1 MQGKTALI
9 TGGSRGIG
17 RAVSLRLARTGV
29 YAVVNYLSNDA
40 AAEETLALIRG
51 AGGDGEIRRFDVAVF
66 AETQE
71 AVNAIVAAR
80 GRLDIL
86 VNNAGAARDALIVR
100 AREEDWDRLIG
111 VNLKGTFNCCRAV
124 ARQMIRQR
132 WGRIVN
138 IASVVAEAGNAGQSA
153 YGAAKAGVL
162 GLTKSLAREL
172 AARNICV
179 NAVSPGLIATEMT
192 ASLPEKGLEE
202 IIGQIPL
209 GRTGRA
215 DEVAAAVVFLAS
227 EEAGY
232 ITGQVLRVN
241 GGLYI

>member
-1 MQGKTALI
+1 MQAKTALI

-17 RAVSLRLARTGV
+17 RAVSLRLAQAGA
-29 YAVVNYLSNDA
+29 YAVVNYCRNDA
-40 AAEETLALIRG
+40 AAEETLRLIRA
-51 AGGDGEIRRFDVAVF
+51 AGGDGEIRRFDVSVVG
-66 AETQE
+66 ETQE
-71 AVNAIVAAR
+71 AVSAIVAAR

-86 VNNAGAARDALIVR
+86 VNNAGATADSLIVR

-132 WGRIVN
+132 WGRIIN

-202 IIGQIPL
+202 ILRQIPL
-209 GRTGRA
+209 GRTGRT
-215 DEVAAAVVFLAS
+215 DEVAAAVAFLAS

>member
-17 RAVSLRLARTGV
+17 RAVSLRLAQAGA
-29 YAVVNYLSNDA
+29 YAVVNYVRNDA
-40 AAEETLALIRG
+40 AAEETLRLIRT

-66 AETQE
+66 GETQE

-86 VNNAGAARDALIVR
+86 VNNAGATADGLIVR

-124 ARQMIRQR
+124 ARQMIKQR
-132 WGRIVN
+132 WGRIIN

-192 ASLPEKGLEE
+192 ASLSEKGLEE
-202 IIGQIPL
+202 VLKLIPL
-209 GRTGRA
+209 GRMGRT
-215 DEVAAAVVFLAS
+215 DEVAAAVAFLAS

>member
-17 RAVSLRLARTGV
+17 RAVALRLAGAGA
-29 YAVVNYLSNDA
+29 YAVINYIRNDA
-40 AAEETLALIRG
+40 AAEETLRLIRA
-51 AGGDGEIRRFDVAVF
+51 AGGNGEICRFDVSAF
-66 AETQE
+66 YETQE
-71 AVNAIVAAR
+71 AVNRIVVAR

-86 VNNAGAARDALIVR
+86 VNNAGTTADGLIVR
-100 AREEDWDRLIG
+100 VQEEDWDRLIDT
-111 VNLKGTFNCCRAV
+111 NLKGVFNCCRAV
-124 ARQMIRQR
+124 IRQMMKQR
-132 WGRIVN
+132 WGRIIN

-153 YGAAKAGVL
+153 YSAAKAGVL

-179 NAVSPGLIATEMT
+179 NAVSPGLIDTEMI
-192 ASLPEKGLEE
+192 ASLSEKSLEE
-202 IIGQIPL
+202 VLKQIPL
-209 GRTGRA
+209 GRTGRTE
-215 DEVAAAVVFLAS
+215 EVAAAVAFLAS

>member
-1 MQGKTALI
+1 MQAKTAMI

-17 RAVSLRLARTGV
+17 RAVSLRLARAGA
-29 YAVVNYLSNDA
+29 YAVVNYVRNDA
-40 AAEETLALIRG
+40 AAEETLSLIRA
-51 AGGDGEIRRFDVAVF
+51 AGGDGEIRRFDVAAF
-66 AETQE
+66 NETQE
-71 AVNAIVAAR
+71 AVSAIVAAR

-86 VNNAGAARDALIVR
+86 VNNAGATADGLIVR
-100 AREEDWDRLIG
+100 AQEEDWDRLIG

-132 WGRIVN
+132 WGRIIN
-138 IASVVAEAGNAGQSA
+138 IASVVAESGNAGQSA

-192 ASLPEKGLEE
+192 AALPEKGLEE
-202 IIGQIPL
+202 IIKQIPL

-215 DEVAAAVVFLAS
+215 DEVAAAVAFLAS

>member
-17 RAVSLRLARTGV
+17 RAVALRLAGAGA
-29 YAVVNYLSNDA
+29 YAVINYVRNDA
-40 AAEETLALIRG
+40 AAEETLRMIRA
-51 AGGDGEIRRFDVAVF
+51 AGGNGEICRFDVSAF
-66 AETQE
+66 YETQE
-71 AVNAIVAAR
+71 AVNGIVAAR

-86 VNNAGAARDALIVR
+86 VNNAGTTADGLIVR
-100 AREEDWDRLIG
+100 IKEEDWDRLIDT
-111 VNLKGTFNCCRAV
+111 NLKGVFNCCRAV
-124 ARQMIRQR
+124 IRQMMKQR
-132 WGRIVN
+132 WGRIIN

-153 YGAAKAGVL
+153 YSAAKAGVL

-179 NAVSPGLIATEMT
+179 NAVSPGLIDTEMI
-192 ASLPEKGLEE
+192 ASLSEKSLEE
-202 IIGQIPL
+202 VLKQIPL
-209 GRTGRA
+209 GRTGRPE
-215 DEVAAAVVFLAS
+215 EVAAAVAFLAS

>member
-17 RAVSLRLARTGV
+17 RAVALRLAGASA
-29 YAVVNYLSNDA
+29 YAVINYVRNDA
-40 AAEETLALIRG
+40 AAEETLRLIRA
-51 AGGDGEIRRFDVAVF
+51 AGGNGEIRRFDVSAF
-66 AETQE
+66 YETQE
-71 AVNAIVAAR
+71 AVNGIVAAR

-86 VNNAGAARDALIVR
+86 VNNAGTTADGLIMRVQ
-100 AREEDWDRLIG
+100 EEDWDRLIDT
-111 VNLKGTFNCCRAV
+111 NLKGVFNCCRAV
-124 ARQMIRQR
+124 IRQMMKQR
-132 WGRIVN
+132 WGRIIN

-153 YGAAKAGVL
+153 YSAAKAGVL

-179 NAVSPGLIATEMT
+179 NAVSPGLIDTEMI
-192 ASLPEKGLEE
+192 ASLSEKSLEE
-202 IIGQIPL
+202 VLKQIPL
-209 GRTGRA
+209 GRTGRPE
-215 DEVAAAVVFLAS
+215 EVAAAVAFLAS